1 MVHVAGRDGGGGP
14 AVRSHV
20 HVGVRDDVALGSRA
34 AGRGNPVLRRRG
46 SWCIHDR

>member
-1 MVHVAGRDGGGGP
+1 MHVAGRDGGGGP